1 MILAVQNQNDKE
13 GFVQTGRN
21 IWHFRRRKTEYE
33 TFFKT
38 NRNSVVLSDKMIDR
52 QADIQI
58 YVHREREVLAIE

>member
-1 MILAVQNQNDKE
+1 MIRKVLSRLGETYGISGGGKQNMKL
-13 GFVQTGRN
+13 
-21 IWHFRRRKTEYE
+21 
-33 TFFKT
+33 FFKT